1 MSDCNSTSN
10 VVYITS
16 AGVLIIACSC
26 RRVAFPLWRK
36 EKKPALPF
44 LCFQSFPHLTFREKP
59 LRLIYHCAYPG
70 HYMDNLENDK
80 IDRHSD
86 DLEVESEEKQ
96 RGKKIEVDEERLP
109 SRAMAI
115 HEHIRQDGEKEMERD
130 AMALLWSAIAAG
142 LSMGASLLAKGIFH
156 VQLEGVPGGFLIEN
170 LGYTFGFIIVIMARQ
185 QLFTENTVTAVLP
198 VMQNPTLGNFGLL
211 MRLWSVVL
219 LGNVLGT
226 GIAAWAFEY
235 MPIFDEETRDAF
247 VKIGMEVMKNSPTEM
262 FANAIIS
269 GWLIATMVWMFPAA
283 GAAKIVVIIL
293 MTWLIALGDTT
304 HIVVGS
310 VEILYLVFN
319 GTLHWSDFIWPF
331 ALPTLAGN
339 ICGGTFIFALMSHA
353 QIRNDMSN
361 KRKEEA
367 RQRASGQEKQEKQ
380 R

>member
-1 MSDCNSTSN
+1 MND
-10 VVYITS
+10 IK
-16 AGVLIIACSC
+16 
-26 RRVAFPLWRK
+26 K
-36 EKKPALPF
+36 E
-44 LCFQSFPHLTFREKP
+44 
-59 LRLIYHCAYPG
+59 
-70 HYMDNLENDK
+70 K

-86 DLEVESEEKQ
+86 ELQVESDEKLE
-96 RGKKIEVDEERLP
+96 GKKIEVDEDRLP

-156 VQLEGVPGGFLIEN
+156 VQLEGVPGGFLLEN

-219 LGNVLGT
+219 LGNIIGT
-226 GIAAWAFEY
+226 GVAAWAFEH

-247 VKIGMEVMKNSPTEM
+247 VKIGMDVMKNTPIEM
-262 FANAIIS
+262 FSNAIIS

-319 GTLHWSDFIWPF
+319 GTLHWSDFLWPF

-367 RQRASGQEKQEKQ
+367 RLQAKRDEQEQKNPKKQA
-380 R
+380 

>member
-1 MSDCNSTSN
+1 M
-10 VVYITS
+10 
-16 AGVLIIACSC
+16 
-26 RRVAFPLWRK
+26 
-36 EKKPALPF
+36 
-44 LCFQSFPHLTFREKP
+44 
-59 LRLIYHCAYPG
+59 
-70 HYMDNLENDK
+70 MDDIK
-80 IDRHSD
+80 
-86 DLEVESEEKQ
+86 VESEEKLS
-96 RGKKIEVDEERLP
+96 GEKIEINEDRLP

-115 HEHIRQDGEKEMERD
+115 HEHIRQEGEKEMERD

-142 LSMGASLLAKGIFH
+142 LSMGASLVAKGIFH
-156 VQLEGVPGGFLIEN
+156 VELDGVPGGYLLEN

-198 VMQNPTLGNFGLL
+198 VMQNLTLGNVGLL
-211 MRLWSVVL
+211 MRLWGVVL
-219 LGNVLGT
+219 LGNLIGT
-226 GIAAWAFEY
+226 GLAAWAFEY
-235 MPIFDEETRDAF
+235 MPIFKEETRDAF
-247 VKIGMEVMKNSPTEM
+247 VKIGLDVMKNSPTEM

-293 MTWLIALGDTT
+293 MTWLIALSDTT

-339 ICGGTFIFALMSHA
+339 IFGGTFIFALMSHA

-367 RQRASGQEKQEKQ
+367 RLKAEQEAKKQKREEKQL
-380 R
+380 

>member
-1 MSDCNSTSN
+1 MND
-10 VVYITS
+10 I
-16 AGVLIIACSC
+16 
-26 RRVAFPLWRK
+26 
-36 EKKPALPF
+36 KK
-44 LCFQSFPHLTFREKP
+44 
-59 LRLIYHCAYPG
+59 
-70 HYMDNLENDK
+70 DK

-86 DLEVESEEKQ
+86 ELEVESDEKLT
-96 RGKKIEVDEERLP
+96 GKKIELDEDRLP

-142 LSMGASLLAKGIFH
+142 LSMGASLLATGIFH
-156 VQLEGVPGGFLIEN
+156 VQLEGLPGGFLLEN

-219 LGNVLGT
+219 LGNIIGT
-226 GIAAWAFEY
+226 GVAAWAFEH

-247 VKIGMEVMKNSPTEM
+247 VKIGMDVMKNTPVEM
-262 FANAIIS
+262 FSNAIIS

-319 GTLHWSDFIWPF
+319 GTLHWSDFFWPF

-367 RQRASGQEKQEKQ
+367 RLQAKRDEQTQKNQKKQA
-380 R
+380 

>member
-1 MSDCNSTSN
+1 MND
-10 VVYITS
+10 I
-16 AGVLIIACSC
+16 
-26 RRVAFPLWRK
+26 
-36 EKKPALPF
+36 
-44 LCFQSFPHLTFREKP
+44 
-59 LRLIYHCAYPG
+59 
-70 HYMDNLENDK
+70 ENEK

-86 DLEVESEEKQ
+86 DIQVESDEKLE
-96 RGKKIEVDEERLP
+96 GKKIEVDEDRLP

-156 VQLEGVPGGFLIEN
+156 VQLEGVPGGFLLEN

-211 MRLWSVVL
+211 MRLWGVVL
-219 LGNVLGT
+219 LGNIIGT

-235 MPIFDEETRDAF
+235 MPIFDEATRDAF
-247 VKIGMEVMKNSPTEM
+247 VKIGMDVMKNSPTEM
-262 FANAIIS
+262 FSNAIIS

-283 GAAKIVVIIL
+283 GAKIVVIIL

-319 GTLHWSDFIWPF
+319 GTLHWSDFLWPF

-361 KRKEEA
+361 KRKEETRLQA
-367 RQRASGQEKQEKQ
+367 KRDEQKQKNQKKQ
-380 R
+380 A

>member
-1 MSDCNSTSN
+1 
-10 VVYITS
+10 
-16 AGVLIIACSC
+16 
-26 RRVAFPLWRK
+26 
-36 EKKPALPF
+36 
-44 LCFQSFPHLTFREKP
+44 
-59 LRLIYHCAYPG
+59 
-70 HYMDNLENDK
+70 MDNDK
-80 IDRHSD
+80 IDQHSD
-86 DLEVESEEKQ
+86 EIEVESEEKE
-96 RGKKIEVDEERLP
+96 RGKKIEIDEDRLP

-115 HEHIRQDGEKEMERD
+115 HEHIRQDGEKELERD

-142 LSMGASLLAKGIFH
+142 LSMGAFLL
-156 VQLEGVPGGFLIEN
+156 EN

-198 VMQNPTLGNFGLL
+198 VMQKPTMSNVGLL
-211 MRLWSVVL
+211 MRLWGVVL
-219 LGNVLGT
+219 LGNILGT

-235 MPIFDEETRDAF
+235 MPIFNEETRDAF
-247 VKIGMEVMKNSPTEM
+247 VKIGMDVMKNTPSEM

-361 KRKEEA
+361 KRKAEA
-367 RQRASGQEKQEKQ
+367 RQKAERAENIKKNDKNPA
-380 R
+380 

>member
-1 MSDCNSTSN
+1 
-10 VVYITS
+10 
-16 AGVLIIACSC
+16 
-26 RRVAFPLWRK
+26 
-36 EKKPALPF
+36 
-44 LCFQSFPHLTFREKP
+44 
-59 LRLIYHCAYPG
+59 
-70 HYMDNLENDK
+70 MDSLNDDK
-80 IDRHSD
+80 INRHSS

-96 RGKKIEVDEERLP
+96 SGKEIEVDEDRLP

-142 LSMGASLLAKGIFH
+142 LSMGTSLLAKGIFH
-156 VQLEGVPGGFLIEN
+156 VQLEGVPGGFLLEN
-170 LGYTFGFIIVIMARQ
+170 LGYTFDFIIVIMARQ

-198 VMQNPTLGNFGLL
+198 VMQNPTLSNVGLL
-211 MRLWSVVL
+211 MRLWGVVL
-219 LGNVLGT
+219 LGNLIGT
-226 GIAAWAFEY
+226 GVAAWAFEY

-269 GWLIATMVWMFPAA
+269 GWIIATMVWMFPAA
-283 GAAKIVVIIL
+283 GGAKIVVIIL

-319 GTLHWSDFIWPF
+319 GTLPWSDFFWPF

-367 RQRASGQEKQEKQ
+367 RLRGERLERERKKAEKSGKTALSGDGLTSQAALHLLRRIKNAILAP
-380 R
+380 RCPLS